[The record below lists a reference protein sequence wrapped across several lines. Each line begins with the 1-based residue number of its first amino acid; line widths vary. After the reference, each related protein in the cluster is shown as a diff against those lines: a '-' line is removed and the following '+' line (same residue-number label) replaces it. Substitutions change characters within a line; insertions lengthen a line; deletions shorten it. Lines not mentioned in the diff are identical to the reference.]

1 MSITIGVLALQGA
14 FAKHAEQ
21 LTALGVEAV
30 EIRRPQQLERCD
42 GLIIPGGESTTLT
55 KLMRLYDFHE
65 PIRIFAKSHPVMG
78 TCAGLIMVATDVDDE
93 RVEPLG
99 LIDMSVARNAYGRQ
113 IESFITDVDASF
125 LDDDKPFRTIFIR
138 APQIR
143 EVGPEVEVL
152 LKHDDIPI
160 MVRQGHI
167 FALAF
172 HPELTDDPRIHRY
185 FFEACRHEHLSDY

>member
-1 MSITIGVLALQGA
+1 MSDTIGVLALQGA

-21 LTALGVEAV
+21 LDRLGVETLEVRQPA
-30 EIRRPQQLERCD
+30 QLDRCD

-55 KLMRLYDFHE
+55 KLMRLYDFYE

-78 TCAGLIMVATDVDDE
+78 TCAGLIMVATQVDDN

-99 LIDMSVARNAYGRQ
+99 LIDISVIRNAYGRQ
-113 IESFITDVDASF
+113 IDSFITDVDAPF
-125 LDDDKPFRTIFIR
+125 LGDNKPFRTIFIR

-143 EVGPEVEVL
+143 KVGPKAEIL
-152 LKHDDIPI
+152 LEHNDVPI

-172 HPELTDDPRIHRY
+172 HPELTDDPRIHQY
-185 FFEACRHEHLSDY
+185 FLEACRYERLSAY

>member
-1 MSITIGVLALQGA
+1 MLYTIGVLALQGA

-21 LTALGVEAV
+21 LNVLDVEAIEV
-30 EIRRPQQLERCD
+30 RRPAQLDRCD

-65 PIRIFAKSHPVMG
+65 PIRIFAKSHPIMG
-78 TCAGLIMVATDVDDE
+78 TCAGLIMVASRIDDE

-113 IESFITDVDASF
+113 IDSFITDVEAHF
-125 LDDDKPFRTIFIR
+125 LENEKPFRTIFIR

-143 EVGPEVEVL
+143 EVGPKVEIL
-152 LKHDDIPI
+152 LEYDGVPI

-172 HPELTDDPRIHRY
+172 HPELTDDPRIHQY
-185 FFEACRHEHLSDY
+185 FLKACIRSKDTQ